1 MIFFLKIIILL
12 IYKSIIITYLNCIFT
27 IYKYIIQ
34 YNAQYTII
42 ETTIIRCDKIYCF
55 QLLLVHLILRK
66 FHMT

>member
-12 IYKSIIITYLNCIFT
+12 IYKSIIIIYLYCIFT

-42 ETTIIRCDKIYCF
+42 KTTIIRCDKIYCF